1 MPRQLPLVIVD
12 IIEEYCVEL
21 HQLESLPEISAVRKL
36 VHRSNLF
43 LANVCTRMLGI
54 PLTLLRDIQLDL
66 DCNDAQRLGPLINIF
81 REDFNTALMF
91 AMQSDY
97 NTSSLFWLFIQR
109 DPNLYFGP
117 YMKLFDNS
125 LFQKFVQVITQA

>member
-1 MPRQLPLVIVD
+1 
-12 IIEEYCVEL
+12 
-21 HQLESLPEISAVRKL
+21 
-36 VHRSNLF
+36 
-43 LANVCTRMLGI
+43 MLGV
-54 PLTLLRDIQLDL
+54 PLTLLRDIQSL
-66 DCNDAQRLGPLINIF
+66 NDAQRLGPLINIF

>member
-1 MPRQLPLVIVD
+1 MPRQLPQVIVD

-21 HQLESLPEISAVRKL
+21 HQLESLPEISAIRKL

-43 LANVCTRMLGI
+43 LVNVCTRMLGV
-54 PLTLLRDIQLDL
+54 PLTLLRDIQSL
-66 DCNDAQRLGPLINIF
+66 NDAQRLGPLINIF

>member
-1 MPRQLPLVIVD
+1 MPSQLPQVIVD

-54 PLTLLRDIQLDL
+54 PLTLLRDIQSL
-66 DCNDAQRLGPLINIF
+66 NDAEYLGGLFNIF

-97 NTSSLFWLFIQR
+97 NASSLFWLFIQR

>member
-1 MPRQLPLVIVD
+1 MPSQLPQVIVD

-36 VHRSNLF
+36 VRRSNLF
-43 LANVCTRMLGI
+43 LVNVCTRMLGV
-54 PLTLLRDIQLDL
+54 PLTLLRDIQSL
-66 DCNDAQRLGPLINIF
+66 NDAEYLGPLINIF